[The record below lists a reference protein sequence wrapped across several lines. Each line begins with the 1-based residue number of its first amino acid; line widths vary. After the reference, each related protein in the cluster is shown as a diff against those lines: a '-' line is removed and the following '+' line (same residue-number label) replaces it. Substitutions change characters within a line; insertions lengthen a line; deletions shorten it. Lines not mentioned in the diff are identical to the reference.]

1 MLVFITGMEILLQP
15 LPSKGKQLAF
25 ALARVRLGVTS
36 RERRGLYPL
45 YTRNPFLSW
54 KEGFAFVRNWF
65 SAGTSPVW
73 APQPAVQYQ
82 LAPVGCASGQLF
94 SNFSSNHS
102 PSPVK

>member
-54 KEGFAFVRNWF
+54 KEGFAFVSKLVFRRHEPSLGPAARGAV
-65 SAGTSPVW
+65 SARTCRLCFW
-73 APQPAVQYQ
+73 TAF
-82 LAPVGCASGQLF
+82 L
-94 SNFSSNHS
+94 
-102 PSPVK
+102 